1 MRRISDRSSSLRL
14 VVGLSLLWPVWAF
27 AAEGT
32 AGGPGLAW
40 SYWEPAASLPP
51 QQAAQL
57 LPFCEGRYRTQTLP
71 YPETVRDEDMPVLA
85 DADEADYWINGE
97 VELRGNVRVQQGNR
111 SLSAQSATLN
121 RRSREGTALG
131 TVTLEEPGLVIQGDR
146 GDINLDTFAATLSE
160 VEFLLLQG
168 SMRGSADDLHRDE
181 AGTLSLEHGSFTR
194 CEPGN
199 DTWRITASRVQ
210 VEEDDN
216 WGTARNAVVRVKN
229 VPVFYTPYIRF
240 PVNDERQSGF
250 LFPNLGYSSSDGLD
264 VSVPYYL
271 NLAPDY
277 DATILPRYVGD
288 RGAGVEGEVR
298 HLSGWE
304 ETTFSGAY
312 LPKDDSY
319 DGTLSRKDFDELLAA
334 GEISGEFD
342 PADRWLYAMDHSGG
356 IGPLR
361 TRVDY
366 TAVSDRDYFRD
377 LGSDLG
383 VNSDV
388 ELERRGEISY
398 SAGGFFA
405 QLWAQRFQRL
415 DEATVEPYQRLPQL
429 DLSYFGRVLG
439 PLEFSLSTQAVTFER
454 KNDELSGI
462 NAAVGDRIHVEPRLR
477 LPLSW
482 PWGFVTLTGG
492 YRYTTYDLRDMPDA
506 LDDQPDRGIGMG
518 SAGAGLFFE
527 RELRAFGAD
536 LVHTLEP
543 QVFYLY
549 QEYEDQTEI
558 PRFDASE
565 LTFGYS
571 QLFRDNRFSGL
582 DRIGDA
588 NQVSVG
594 ITSRFV
600 NAGDGREYFRFSIGE
615 IFYFEDRRVTLA
627 GPPGEDEQQS
637 SSELA
642 AEFSAALA
650 GAWRLTSNVVWDHHD
665 SEVDELGAG
674 LQYRRDN
681 RHIFNLGYR
690 KRSEED
696 IDQTDV
702 SLYWPLTRRI
712 AVLGRWNYDVESG
725 RTIEGFAGLEYNN
738 CCWQVRL
745 FGRRFIDSPSG
756 RITDDLDQDK
766 GIFLQVVFKGLS
778 GFGNKVENIL
788 ERGIR
793 GYRSQEYGGF

>member
-1 MRRISDRSSSLRL
+1 MCRESDRSSSLRL
-14 VVGLSLLWPVWAF
+14 VVGLSLLWPACLL
-27 AAEGT
+27 AAESGT
-32 AGGPGLAW
+32 GLAW
-40 SYWEPAASLPP
+40 SYWEPVASLPP
-51 QQAAQL
+51 ARAAL
-57 LPFCEGRYRTQTLP
+57 LPPFCEGRYRAQALP
-71 YPETVRDEDMPVLA
+71 YPESVDDADMPVVA
-85 DADEADYWINGE
+85 DADQAAYWIDGE
-97 VELRGNVRVQQGNR
+97 VELRGNVVVQRGNR
-111 SLSAQSATLN
+111 SLRTDSVTLDRN
-121 RRSREGTALG
+121 SRQGTASG
-131 TVTLEEPGLVIQGDR
+131 AVTLEEPGLVMQGDR
-146 GDINLDTFAATLSE
+146 GDINLDTYAATLTD
-160 VEFLLLQG
+160 VEFLLLEG
-168 SMRGSADDLHRDE
+168 SMRGTADALRRDE
-181 AGTLSLEHGSFTR
+181 AGTLSLDDGSFTR

-199 DTWRITASRVQ
+199 DTWRISASSVQ

-216 WGTARNAVVRVKN
+216 WGTARNAVVRVGN

-250 LFPNLGYSSSDGLD
+250 LFPNLGYSSSDGVD
-264 VSVPYYL
+264 VSLPYYL
-271 NLAPDY
+271 NLAPNY
-277 DATILPRYVGD
+277 DATIMPRYIGD
-288 RGAGVEGEVR
+288 RGAGLEGEFR

-304 ETTFSGAY
+304 ETTFSGAF
-312 LPKDDSY
+312 LPKDDLF
-319 DGTLSRKDFDELLAA
+319 DGTLSRDDFDALREA

-342 PADRWLYAMDHSGG
+342 PADRWLYAMDHTGE

-398 SAGGFFA
+398 SAGGFYA

-415 DEATVEPYQRLPQL
+415 DEVTVEPYQRLPQL
-429 DLSYFGRVLG
+429 DLSYLGQLIG

-454 KNDELSGI
+454 KNDDLVGI
-462 NAAVGDRIHVEPRLR
+462 DAAVGDRIHVEPRLR

-482 PWGFVTLTGG
+482 PWGFVTLAGG
-492 YRYTTYDLRDMPDA
+492 YRYTTYDLRDMPEA
-506 LDDQPDRGIGMG
+506 LDDQPDRGIGIG
-518 SAGAGLFFE
+518 SADAGLFFE
-527 RELRAFGAD
+527 REFSAFGTG
-536 LVHTLEP
+536 LVQTLEP
-543 QVFYLY
+543 RIFYLY
-549 QEYEDQTEI
+549 QEYEDQSEI

-594 ITSRFV
+594 MTTRFV
-600 NAGDGREYFRFSIGE
+600 NAFDGREYLRFSVGE

-627 GPPGEDEQQS
+627 GPPGDDQQHDT
-637 SSELA
+637 SELA
-642 AEFSAALA
+642 AEVSAALA
-650 GAWRLTSNVVWDHHD
+650 GAWRLTSNMVWDHHD
-665 SEVDELGAG
+665 SEMDELGAA

-690 KRSEED
+690 KRSEQD

-702 SLYWPLTRRI
+702 SLYWPVSRHF

-725 RTIEGFAGLEYNN
+725 RTIEGFAGFEYNN
-738 CCWQVRL
+738 CCWQVRV
-745 FGRRFIDSPSG
+745 FGRRFINSPSG
-756 RITDDLDQDK
+756 RITEDLDQDK

-788 ERGIR
+788 GRGIR
-793 GYRSQEYGGF
+793 GYRSQQYSGF